1 MWRIK
6 CIRSG
11 GKLVG
16 GTGRQMHSLAG
27 HFNFKDSV
35 HVNAHTHA
43 CQEAGRSLLE
53 SGERNEGRQARR

>member
-1 MWRIK
+1 M
-6 CIRSG
+6 
-11 GKLVG
+11 G